1 MRTASA
7 LTSSIP
13 GARSLFL
20 SWSTRLAMHPVSEA
34 SVWFSRLSL
43 TTSVK
48 QSAAIACTV
57 KFLFV
62 SKGTSCWMPPC
73 FENEL

>member
-1 MRTASA
+1 
-7 LTSSIP
+7 
-13 GARSLFL
+13 
-20 SWSTRLAMHPVSEA
+20 MHPVSEA